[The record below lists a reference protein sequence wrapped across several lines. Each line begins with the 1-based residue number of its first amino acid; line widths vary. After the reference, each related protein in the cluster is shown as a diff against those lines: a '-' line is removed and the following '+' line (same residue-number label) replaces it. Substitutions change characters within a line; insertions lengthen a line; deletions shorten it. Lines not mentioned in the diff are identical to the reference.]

1 MVADLHPDYLSTR
14 FAAQLDLPQLRVQHH
29 WAHAASVMAEHGLS
43 EALAIIIDGT
53 GYGPDGTVWGG
64 EALHCTLR
72 DFKRLGRLAPL
83 TLPGGDMAARQPW
96 RMALA
101 ALHASGLAGEASALP
116 LGGSPD
122 EKKFILEMLAKN
134 INCPPTSS
142 CGRLFDGVSAMLG
155 ICQVNTFEGQAA
167 MELEARA
174 ARALNHNSLL
184 ATDLFRNL
192 RGRQLFAEQQGLL
205 EIAATDCL
213 HTIVRR
219 HAGRNKDDRGACP
232 LSACIS
238 CVRLREYDRVSPR
251 TDRR

>member
-1 MVADLHPDYLSTR
+1 
-14 FAAQLDLPQLRVQHH
+14 
-29 WAHAASVMAEHGLS
+29 
-43 EALAIIIDGT
+43 
-53 GYGPDGTVWGG
+53 
-64 EALHCTLR
+64 
-72 DFKRLGRLAPL
+72 
-83 TLPGGDMAARQPW
+83 
-96 RMALA
+96 MALA
-101 ALHASGLAGEASALP
+101 ALQASGLAGKASALP

-192 RGRQLFAEQQGLL
+192 RGRHLFDEKQGLL
-205 EIAATDCL
+205 EIATTDCL
-213 HTIVRR
+213 QTIADDMLAGTKTIEELALFLHVFLVSAFGNMIRYLHEQTGVDTVVLSGGSVQNR
-219 HAGRNKDDRGACP
+219 ILAEGFADFFSQSRLKLYTNVQVPANDGGLALGQAILGGVHVSGDSHARA
-232 LSACIS
+232 
-238 CVRLREYDRVSPR
+238 
-251 TDRR
+251 